1 MFYIIKFYILAKIYN
16 KLASIYI
23 HIPYCKQ
30 RCVYCD
36 FHFSI
41 IQKDKLEMLKCI
53 KIEIANRKDYLN
65 NELIDT
71 LYFGGGTPSILEK
84 SEITGILKHLHNTFN
99 ISTNAEITI
108 ECNPDDL
115 TLDKLKA
122 LKQIG
127 INRLSIGVQSFKDK
141 DLEFMKRS
149 HNANEAINSIKLAQN
164 IGFNNITID
173 LIYGLPDQS
182 IADWEQNIKQAFDL
196 DIQHLSAYALTVEN
210 KTILSQMVKKNK
222 IKILS
227 DTKVIKQFNILQNKA
242 EEKGFIHY
250 EISNFGKKGFFSK
263 HNSGYWKSIHYLGIG
278 PSAHSY
284 NGYIRSSNIS
294 SNKKYIRN
302 INLRLD
308 YFEDEFLSESEQYN
322 EYIYTSLR
330 TIWGIDIDTIA
341 KKYSEGILSHFQDE
355 ISKWENKKFI
365 TSDKKKY
372 TLTRSGKS
380 FADMIASDLFIV

>member
-210 KTILSQMVKKNK
+210 KTILSQMVKKKK

-227 DTKVIKQFNILQNKA
+227 DTKVIKQFNILQSKA

-302 INLRLD
+302 INLGLD

>member
-1 MFYIIKFYILAKIYN
+1 M
-16 KLASIYI
+16 ASIYI

-84 SEITGILKHLHNTFN
+84 SEIKGILKHLHNTFK

-149 HNANEAINSIKLAQN
+149 HNANEAIKSIKLAQN

-173 LIYGLPDQS
+173 LIYGLPNQS
-182 IADWEQNIKQAFDL
+182 IADWEQNIEQAFDL

-222 IKILS
+222 VKILS
-227 DTKVIKQFNILQNKA
+227 DNNVIKQFNILQNKA
-242 EEKGFIHY
+242 EKKGFIHY
-250 EISNFGKKGFFSK
+250 EISNFGKKGFFAK

-284 NGYIRSSNIS
+284 NGHIRRSNIS

-302 INLRLD
+302 IILGLD

-330 TIWGIDIDTIA
+330 TIWGIDINTIA
-341 KKYSEGILSHFQDE
+341 KKYSYGVLSHFQNE

-365 TSDKKKY
+365 ISDKKKY

>member
-242 EEKGFIHY
+242 EEKG
-250 EISNFGKKGFFSK
+250 
-263 HNSGYWKSIHYLGIG
+263 L
-278 PSAHSY
+278 
-284 NGYIRSSNIS
+284 YIM
-294 SNKKYIRN
+294 KYQT
-302 INLRLD
+302 L
-308 YFEDEFLSESEQYN
+308 
-322 EYIYTSLR
+322 
-330 TIWGIDIDTIA
+330 A
-341 KKYSEGILSHFQDE
+341 KKVFFQN
-355 ISKWENKKFI
+355 IIVVIGNQFI
-365 TSDKKKY
+365 
-372 TLTRSGKS
+372 
-380 FADMIASDLFIV
+380 I

>member
-1 MFYIIKFYILAKIYN
+1 
-16 KLASIYI
+16 
-23 HIPYCKQ
+23 
-30 RCVYCD
+30 
-36 FHFSI
+36 
-41 IQKDKLEMLKCI
+41 MLKCI

-84 SEITGILKHLHNTFN
+84 SEIKGILKHLHNTFK

-149 HNANEAINSIKLAQN
+149 HNANEAIKSIKLAQN

-173 LIYGLPDQS
+173 LIYGLPNQS
-182 IADWEQNIKQAFDL
+182 IADWEQNIEQAFDL

-222 IKILS
+222 VKILS
-227 DTKVIKQFNILQNKA
+227 DNNVIKQFNILQNKA
-242 EEKGFIHY
+242 EKKGFIHY
-250 EISNFGKKGFFSK
+250 EISNFGKKGFFAK

-284 NGYIRSSNIS
+284 NGHIRRSNIS

-302 INLRLD
+302 IILGLD

-330 TIWGIDIDTIA
+330 TIWGIDINTIA
-341 KKYSEGILSHFQDE
+341 KKYSYEVLSHFQNE

-365 TSDKKKY
+365 ISDKKKY

>member
-1 MFYIIKFYILAKIYN
+1 M
-16 KLASIYI
+16 ASIYI

-84 SEITGILKHLHNTFN
+84 SEIKGILKHLHNTFK
-99 ISTNAEITI
+99 ISTNAEITV

-149 HNANEAINSIKLAQN
+149 HNANEAIKSIKLAQN

-173 LIYGLPDQS
+173 LIYGLPNQS
-182 IADWEQNIKQAFDL
+182 IADWEQNIEQAFDL

-222 IKILS
+222 VKILS
-227 DTKVIKQFNILQNKA
+227 DNNVIKQFNILQNKA
-242 EEKGFIHY
+242 EKKGFIHY

-284 NGYIRSSNIS
+284 NGHIRRSNIS

-302 INLRLD
+302 IILGLD

-330 TIWGIDIDTIA
+330 TIWGIDINTIA
-341 KKYSEGILSHFQDE
+341 KKYSYGVLSHFQNE

-365 TSDKKKY
+365 ISDKKKY

>member
-84 SEITGILKHLHNTFN
+84 LEIKGILKHLHNTFN

-115 TLDKLKA
+115 SLDKLKA

-149 HNANEAINSIKLAQN
+149 HNANEAIDSIKLAQN

-182 IADWEQNIKQAFDL
+182 IADWEQNIQQAFDL

-222 IKILS
+222 VKILS

-263 HNSGYWKSIHYLGIG
+263 HNSGYWKSVHYLGIG

-284 NGYIRSSNIS
+284 NGYIRRSNIS
-294 SNKKYIRN
+294 SNKKYIHN
-302 INLRLD
+302 INLGLN

-341 KKYSEGILSHFQDE
+341 KKYSEGILSHFQNE

-365 TSDKKKY
+365 ISDKKKF

>member
-1 MFYIIKFYILAKIYN
+1 
-16 KLASIYI
+16 
-23 HIPYCKQ
+23 
-30 RCVYCD
+30 
-36 FHFSI
+36 
-41 IQKDKLEMLKCI
+41 MLKCI
-53 KIEIANRKDYLN
+53 KLEIANRKDYLN

-84 SEITGILKHLHNTFN
+84 SEIKGILKHLHNTFN

-115 TLDKLKA
+115 TFDKLKA
-122 LKQIG
+122 LKKIG

-149 HNANEAINSIKLAQN
+149 HNANEAIDSIKLAQN

-173 LIYGLPDQS
+173 LIYGLPNQS
-182 IADWEQNIKQAFDL
+182 IADWEQNIEQAFDL

-210 KTILSQMVKKNK
+210 KTILSQIVKKNK
-222 IKILS
+222 VKILS
-227 DTKVIKQFNILQNKA
+227 DNNVIKQFNILQNKA

-284 NGYIRSSNIS
+284 NGHIRRSNIS

-302 INLRLD
+302 INLGLD

-330 TIWGIDIDTIA
+330 TIWGIDIDIIA
-341 KKYSEGILSHFQDE
+341 KKYSYGVLSHFQNE
-355 ISKWENKKFI
+355 ISKWENKEFI
-365 TSDKKKY
+365 ISDKKKY

>member
-1 MFYIIKFYILAKIYN
+1 MFYIIKFYILAKIYY

-99 ISTNAEITI
+99 ISINAEITI

-302 INLRLD
+302 INLGLD

>member
-1 MFYIIKFYILAKIYN
+1 M
-16 KLASIYI
+16 ASIYI

-84 SEITGILKHLHNTFN
+84 SEIKGILKHLHNTFK

-149 HNANEAINSIKLAQN
+149 HNANEAIKSIKLAQN

-173 LIYGLPDQS
+173 LIYGLPNQS
-182 IADWEQNIKQAFDL
+182 IADWEQNIEQAFDL

-210 KTILSQMVKKNK
+210 KTILSHMVKKNK
-222 IKILS
+222 VKILS
-227 DTKVIKQFNILQNKA
+227 DNNVIKQFNILQNKA
-242 EEKGFIHY
+242 EKKGFIHY

-284 NGYIRSSNIS
+284 NGHIRRSNIS

-302 INLRLD
+302 IILGLD

-330 TIWGIDIDTIA
+330 TIWGIDINTIA
-341 KKYSEGILSHFQDE
+341 KKYSYEVFSHFQNE

-365 TSDKKKY
+365 ISDKKKY

>member
-1 MFYIIKFYILAKIYN
+1 
-16 KLASIYI
+16 
-23 HIPYCKQ
+23 
-30 RCVYCD
+30 
-36 FHFSI
+36 
-41 IQKDKLEMLKCI
+41 MLKCI

-227 DTKVIKQFNILQNKA
+227 DTKVIKQFNI
-242 EEKGFIHY
+242 F
-250 EISNFGKKGFFSK
+250 
-263 HNSGYWKSIHYLGIG
+263 
-278 PSAHSY
+278 
-284 NGYIRSSNIS
+284 
-294 SNKKYIRN
+294 
-302 INLRLD
+302 
-308 YFEDEFLSESEQYN
+308 FLSSID
-322 EYIYTSLR
+322 YILCNIFY
-330 TIWGIDIDTIA
+330 IIII
-341 KKYSEGILSHFQDE
+341 
-355 ISKWENKKFI
+355 
-365 TSDKKKY
+365 
-372 TLTRSGKS
+372 
-380 FADMIASDLFIV
+380 

>member
-302 INLRLD
+302 INLGLD
-308 YFEDEFLSESEQYN
+308 YSEDEFLSESEQYN

-372 TLTRSGKS
+372 TLTKSGKS

>member
-1 MFYIIKFYILAKIYN
+1 M
-16 KLASIYI
+16 ASIYI

-84 SEITGILKHLHNTFN
+84 SEIKGILKHLHNTFK

-149 HNANEAINSIKLAQN
+149 HNANEAIKSIKLAQN

-173 LIYGLPDQS
+173 LIYGLPNQS
-182 IADWEQNIKQAFDL
+182 IADWEQNIEQAFDL

-210 KTILSQMVKKNK
+210 KTILSHMVKKNK
-222 IKILS
+222 VKILS
-227 DTKVIKQFNILQNKA
+227 DNNVIKQFNILQNKA
-242 EEKGFIHY
+242 EKKGFIHY
-250 EISNFGKKGFFSK
+250 EISNFGKKGFFAK

-284 NGYIRSSNIS
+284 NGHIRRSNIS

-302 INLRLD
+302 IILGLD

-330 TIWGIDIDTIA
+330 TIWGIDINTIA
-341 KKYSEGILSHFQDE
+341 KKYSYEVFSHFQNE

-365 TSDKKKY
+365 ISDKKKY

>member
-250 EISNFGKKGFFSK
+250 EISKFGKKGFFSK

-302 INLRLD
+302 INLGLD